1 MIHELRVV
9 YVLLRFPFLTE
20 TFIAE
25 EIRSLR
31 EQGVNVKIVSL
42 LEPGDGPVQ
51 PVSAQLL
58 PYCQYTL
65 GLTSPVLWYAQLYY
79 LLFANRS
86 YLSLLFTLFFVH
98 GTFSPLLILKRLTI
112 FLKAVSVS
120 YQLRN
125 ESIALFHAHFAWLSG
140 VGAWICATLLNKPF
154 TVTTHAYDLY
164 ASKDLLALVV
174 EKADHVI
181 TISQYNKF
189 HLADSKICPASK
201 ISVVHCGINL
211 EQFVAVVD
219 EETLHDV
226 PLDEES
232 QPLRIISVG
241 TLNYKK
247 GHEYL
252 IRACHY
258 LKEQDLHFVCT
269 IVGRGKEEQN
279 LRDLIEQFHLQNEVK
294 LLGALANNEVIAL
307 YREHDVFVLAAV
319 IAPNGDRDGIPVVML
334 EAGAQGLPLIS
345 TEVSGIPEVAQSD
358 YTGVLVPSKD
368 VTALAEA
375 VLYLAANRALRR
387 QLGKNAQA
395 LVHAEFNISRCTH
408 HLVTIFQNAVNET
421 IADSSALLNRSYGC

>member
-1 MIHELRVV
+1 MIHPLRVV
-9 YVLLRFPFLTE
+9 YVLLHFPFLTE

-31 EQGVNVKIVSL
+31 EQGVDVKIVSL
-42 LEPGDGPVQ
+42 LEPGDGPAQ
-51 PVSAQLL
+51 PVSERLL
-58 PYCQYTL
+58 PHCQYTL
-65 GLTSPVLWYAQLYY
+65 GLTSSVLWYAQLHYF
-79 LLFANRS
+79 LFANQR
-86 YLSLLFTLFFVH
+86 YFSLLYTLFFVH

-112 FLKAVSVS
+112 FLKAVSVA

-140 VGAWICATLLNKPF
+140 VGAWVCATLLDKPF

-164 ASKDLLALVV
+164 ASTDLVALVA

-189 HLADSKICPASK
+189 HLANSEICPASK

-211 EQFVAVVD
+211 EQFVAVA
-219 EETLHDV
+219 
-226 PLDEES
+226 DEES
-232 QPLRIISVG
+232 LHAASLHEEGQPLRIISVG
-241 TLNYKK
+241 SLNHKK

-258 LKEQDLHFVCT
+258 LKEQNLHFVCT
-269 IVGRGKEEQN
+269 IVGRGKEERN
-279 LRDLIEQFHLQNEVK
+279 LCDLIEQFHLQNEVK

-307 YREHDVFVLAAV
+307 YREQDIFALAAV
-319 IAPNGDRDGIPVVML
+319 VAPNGDRDGIPVVML

-345 TEVSGIPEVAQSD
+345 TEVSGIPEVAQSG
-358 YTGVLVPSKD
+358 YTGVLVQSKD
-368 VTALAEA
+368 VTALAQA
-375 VLYLAANRALRR
+375 VLYLASNPALRR

-408 HLVTIFQNAVNET
+408 RLITIFQNVVNDPV
-421 IADSSALLNRSYGC
+421 ADSSALLNRPYSC